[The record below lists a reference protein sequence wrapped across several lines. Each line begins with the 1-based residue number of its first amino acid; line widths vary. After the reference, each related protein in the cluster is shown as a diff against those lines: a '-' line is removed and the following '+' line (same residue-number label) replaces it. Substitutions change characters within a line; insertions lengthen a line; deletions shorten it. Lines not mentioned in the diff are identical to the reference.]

1 MTLCHVSLSLSF
13 SLYVLMYVCCM
24 YRMMVPIIRYCTL
37 NEGVIPADGT
47 VVAEG
52 LVVILLG
59 FGMVQ

>member
-1 MTLCHVSLSLSF
+1 
-13 SLYVLMYVCCM
+13 
-24 YRMMVPIIRYCTL
+24 MMVPIIRYCAL

-59 FGMVQ
+59 VNIFNGEILWVLFILNGGVLRVIH